1 MFRTIR
7 NIRRLWTTARLLARH
22 DALFPLEHLDV
33 APAVVHAAR
42 WISRRD
48 AEGRPGQ
55 RLARALNEAGPSF
68 IKLGQIL
75 ATRSDLLG
83 DELTADLSDLQDRLP
98 PFPGTEARVAIET
111 EFDKPVCDLFAE
123 FDDTPVAA
131 ASIAQVHFAVT
142 ADGREVAVKV
152 LRPDI
157 EEAFARDLELLHWGA
172 ELVERTQPNLRRL
185 KPREVVAT
193 LATTVEMEMDL
204 RFEAAAAAELAE
216 NFQDDKDFK
225 VPNVDW
231 NRTGRRVMT
240 TERISGVSLDDLDGI
255 ESAGFDPLD
264 ITAKAAQTTFKQ
276 VFRDGFFHADV
287 HPGNLFV
294 TSDGMIAAV
303 DFGIMGRLDI
313 RTRRILGEMLLAF
326 LTREYRRA
334 AEIHFEAGWIPANQ
348 SVDAFTQA
356 CRSIA
361 EPILDKPQSQISI
374 ARLLGQLFQI
384 TETFQ
389 METQPQ
395 LLLLQKTILVAEGTA
410 RKLSPDANMWMLA
423 RPLIKEWVEQTL
435 APEARVRVAVEGI
448 ASTVNKLPSVMERL
462 EESANMISSG
472 RMRLHPE
479 TIRQLHRGSRGGG
492 ITKMLCVATI
502 FLLVMVIIT
511 RFT

>member
-1 MFRTIR
+1 MFRTVR
-7 NIRRLWTTARLLARH
+7 NIRRLWTTARLLAHH
-22 DALFPLEHLDV
+22 DALFPLEYLDV
-33 APAVVHAAR
+33 APAVVRAVR

-55 RLARALNEAGPSF
+55 RLAQALNEAGPSF

-83 DELTADLSDLQDRLP
+83 EELAADLSDLQDRLP
-98 PFPGTEARVAIET
+98 PFSGAEARIAIET
-111 EFDKPVCDLFAE
+111 EFDKPVADMFAK

-142 ADGREVAVKV
+142 NDGWEVAVKV

-157 EEAFARDLELLHWGA
+157 EAAFARDLDLLQWGA
-172 ELVERTQPNLRRL
+172 DLIERTRPDLRRL

-204 RFEAAAAAELAE
+204 RFEAAAAVEIAE
-216 NFQDDKDFK
+216 NFEGDTDFK
-225 VPNVDW
+225 VPSVDW
-231 NRTGRRVMT
+231 SRTGQRVMT
-240 TERISGVSLDDLDGI
+240 TERITGVSLDDRDGI
-255 ESAGFDPLD
+255 EAAGYDPLD
-264 ITAKAAQTTFKQ
+264 VTAKAARATFKQ

-294 TSDGMIAAV
+294 TPDGVIAAV

-326 LTREYRRA
+326 LIRDYRRA
-334 AEIHFEAGWIPANQ
+334 AEVHFEAGWIPADQ

-361 EPILDKPQSQISI
+361 EPILDKPQNEISI

-384 TETFQ
+384 TEAFQ
-389 METQPQ
+389 MEAQPE
-395 LLLLQKTILVAEGTA
+395 LLLLQKTMLVAEGTA

-423 RPLIKEWVEQTL
+423 RPLIKEWMEQTL
-435 APEARVRVAVEGI
+435 GPEARVRDAFEGI
-448 ASTVNKLPSVMERL
+448 TGTVNKLPSIMERL
-462 EESANMISSG
+462 EASANIISDG

-479 TIRQLHRGSRGGG
+479 TIKQLRRGSWSDGVARS
-492 ITKMLCVATI
+492 LWFATI
-502 FLLVMVIIT
+502 FLLFLVIIVHLN
-511 RFT
+511 